1 MSLVNQCPAARSLA
15 RSRSR
20 YLEVIRPV
28 AYLARIRP
36 FPSPRAWPDLLG
48 AVNYRLRPCFYADRP
63 MFLSQSNWNVTLA
76 AKHRVKPSRRPNSH
90 WGIKLVTLLAVCA
103 LTSAQ
108 DEER

>member
-36 FPSPRAWPDLLG
+36 FPSPQAPRAWPDLLG
-48 AVNYRLRPCFYADRP
+48 AVNYRLRPCFYAHGP
-63 MFLSQSNWNVTLA
+63 MFLSQQLKRNISCKA
-76 AKHRVKPSRRPNSH
+76 EAK
-90 WGIKLVTLLAVCA
+90 TEQE
-103 LTSAQ
+103 AQ
-108 DEER
+108 

>member
-48 AVNYRLRPCFYADRP
+48 AVNYRLRPCFYADGGNAGVVVP
-63 MFLSQSNWNVTLA
+63 AVFLPRQFSKGQVGGSPCREHHNTPTNISD
-76 AKHRVKPSRRPNSH
+76 R
-90 WGIKLVTLLAVCA
+90 
-103 LTSAQ
+103 
-108 DEER
+108 